1 MELDGDNMKNATA
14 HAYEEIIDP
23 EESLTPISP
32 DMRVAFILMNK
43 FTLAPVTGLVESLRF
58 AADKS
63 FRSLQIYCKWDW
75 MTYNNISVSAS
86 CGLTIQ
92 PTTDF
97 NLENLKKN
105 YDYVVLAGGLL
116 SETREPQQGLLDA
129 LKEIHEQKIPIIA
142 LCSACFVLGK
152 AGILNHHKC
161 AVHFTIRDEFVQR
174 FPDAIAL
181 VDKTYVED
189 RGIFTCPGGT
199 AIDLAANLIR
209 QHCGDVRAQKGLE
222 YLLINGE
229 KPPKTKAAPEI
240 EKPDTYENITVSRA
254 IAFMS
259 ENLSAHVTLKEV
271 ADHAKTNPRQLHRV
285 FIANTNE
292 PPANY
297 WRRLRLEH
305 ARKLL
310 ANTSAYVTTI
320 ALECGF
326 SDASHFILWFKKQ
339 YGETP
344 FAYRKRRHVVEKIN

>member
-1 MELDGDNMKNATA
+1 MKTLTS
-14 HAYEEIIDP
+14 HPYEEIIP
-23 EESLTPISP
+23 SEESFSSINP

-43 FTLAPVTGLVESLRF
+43 FTLAPVSGLAESLRF
-58 AADKS
+58 AADRS
-63 FRSLQIYCKWDW
+63 FRSLQIYCIWDW
-75 MTYNNISVSAS
+75 MTYQNIPVTAS

-97 NLENLKKN
+97 NVQHLKEN
-105 YDYVVLAGGLL
+105 YDYVVIAGGLM
-116 SETREPQQGLLDA
+116 SETREPPQGLLNV
-129 LKEIHEQKIPIIA
+129 LKEIHEAKTPIIA

-152 AGILNHHKC
+152 AGILDHRKC
-161 AVHFTIRDEFVQR
+161 AVHFTIRDEFVER
-174 FPDAIAL
+174 FPNAIAL

-189 RGIFTCPGGT
+189 RGVFTCPGGT

-229 KPPKTKAAPEI
+229 KPPKSKEAAQLD
-240 EKPDTYENITVSRA
+240 KPDTYENITVSRA
-254 IAFMS
+254 IEFMS

-271 ADHAKTNPRQLHRV
+271 ADHARTNPRQLHRV
-285 FIANTNE
+285 FVANTNE
-292 PPANY
+292 SPANY

-320 ALECGF
+320 AVECGF
-326 SDASHFILWFKKQ
+326 SDASHFIQWFKKQ

-344 FAYRKRRHVVEKIN
+344 FSYRKRRHEIEKLT

>member
-1 MELDGDNMKNATA
+1 MKNIPAS
-14 HAYEEIIDP
+14 AYEEILSP
-23 EESLTPISP
+23 EESSDPVSP

-63 FRSLQIYCKWDW
+63 FRSFQIYCKWDW
-75 MTYNNISVSAS
+75 MTFNDETVFAS
-86 CGLTIQ
+86 CGLSIN
-92 PTTDF
+92 PTKKF
-97 NLENLKKN
+97 NLQDLKEN
-105 YDYVVLAGGLL
+105 YDYVVIAGGLL
-116 SETREPQQGLLDA
+116 SETRDPSEELIQA
-129 LKEIHEQKIPIIA
+129 LQKIYAEKIPLIA
-142 LCSACFVLGK
+142 LCSGCFVLGK
-152 AGILNHHKC
+152 AGILDERKC
-161 AVHFTIRDEFVQR
+161 AVHFTIREEFVQR
-174 FPDAIAL
+174 FPKAIAL
-181 VDKTYVED
+181 IDKTYVED
-189 RGIFTCPGGT
+189 RRVFTCPGGT

-209 QHCGDVRAQKGLE
+209 LHCGDVRAQKGLE

-229 KPPKTKAAPEI
+229 KPYKTNEFTELDNPC
-240 EKPDTYENITVSRA
+240 TYENITVTRA
-254 IAFMS
+254 IKFMS

-271 ADHAKTNPRQLHRV
+271 ADHVNTNPRQLHRV
-285 FIANTNE
+285 FVNNTNE

-320 ALECGF
+320 AIECGF

-344 FAYRKRRHVVEKIN
+344 FAYRKRRHAVEKLN